1 MTGTWVGG
9 PSLQFYEDVFF
20 ALYTVSR
27 RSRDLIRGT
36 SAATTCFRQG
46 AYIGYDLAEM
56 CPNPGL
62 KKCKVG
68 PPLYTDFTPAV
79 RMKAMMRSIIGAV
92 I

>member
-1 MTGTWVGG
+1 VTGTWVVG
-9 PSLQFYEDVFF
+9 PPLQFYEEVFF
-20 ALYTVSR
+20 ALYTFSR
-27 RSRDLIRGT
+27 RFRDLIRAT
-36 SAATTCFRQG
+36 NADTTCFRQG
-46 AYIGYDLAEM
+46 AYIGYILPQM

-68 PPLYTDFTPAV
+68 PSLYTDFTPAV